1 MLRLERFRPGRG
13 GWLGPEV
20 DLEVEGPS
28 LVSVVGPNGCGKSS
42 LMLALA
48 GLLPYEGSARFMGR
62 ELRDFGPRELR
73 RLVSYVPDD
82 PYSVMVRER
91 VIDEVLF
98 SAECL
103 GLRSEE
109 AVNSVEWALR
119 SVGLSE
125 MSGERIREL
134 SGGQVQRLALAA
146 ALVPRPR
153 LLLLD
158 GPLSHVDEAARQE
171 VAQVLREV
179 VSEGTLVVAA
189 VSDRADLP
197 IEPDVEVEL
206 DCEREALSVK
216 LQAADPD
223 GSRSHELVAEGVR
236 FGYRMGREV
245 IRGLSLAARSG
256 TVVALTG
263 PNGSGKS
270 TALKLLTGA
279 LKPWLG
285 RVTLD
290 GSPPSPPRAAY
301 CPQNPSAYLTERTA
315 AEEIELASRS
325 RTTMKFE
332 VGPRRLLQE
341 PVHGLSLG
349 ARRAVAV
356 LSAVLRRPALIALD
370 EPAAGLDPANKRLMA
385 EVIRSAAGTG
395 SIVLVAS
402 HDRHFVRS
410 VADEVHVLQEGS
422 VRRVDP

>member
-1 MLRLERFRPGRG
+1 MLRLERFRPRRG

-20 DLEVEGPS
+20 DLEVEGPA
-28 LVSVVGPNGCGKSS
+28 LVSMVGPNGCGKSS

-62 ELRDFGPRELR
+62 ELREFDPRELR

-103 GLRSEE
+103 GLGLEE
-109 AVNSVEWALR
+109 AVRSVEWALR
-119 SVGLSE
+119 SVGLI
-125 MSGERIREL
+125 ERSDERVREL

-146 ALVPRPR
+146 ALVPKPK

-158 GPLSHVDEAARQE
+158 GPLSHVDEEARRE
-171 VAQVLREV
+171 VALVLRDV
-179 VSEGTLVVAA
+179 VSGGTLVVAA
-189 VSDRADLP
+189 VSDPADLP
-197 IEPDVEVEL
+197 IGPDVEVEL
-206 DCEREALSVK
+206 GCELEALSVK
-216 LQAADPD
+216 LQAADSN
-223 GSRSHELVAEGVR
+223 GSESHELIAEGVR
-236 FGYRMGREV
+236 FGYRRGREV
-245 IRGLSLAARSG
+245 IGGFSLAARSG

-279 LKPWLG
+279 LRPWEG
-285 RVTLD
+285 KVTLD

-301 CPQNPSAYLTERTA
+301 CPQNPSAFLTERTA

-325 RTTMKFE
+325 RTPLTLE
-332 VGPRRLLQE
+332 VGPKRLLE
-341 PVHGLSLG
+341 APVHSLSLG
-349 ARRAVAV
+349 ARRVVAV
-356 LSAVLRRPALIALD
+356 LSAVLRGPALIALD
-370 EPAAGLDPANKRLMA
+370 EPAAGLDPANKELMA
-385 EVIRSAAGTG
+385 DVIRAATRTG
-395 SIVLVAS
+395 SVVLVAS

-410 VADEVHVLQEGS
+410 VADEVYVLQGGL